1 MDNENLTPKNLEIEL
16 KTLLNEVWNLAK
28 SSDSD
33 CISLVTILRE
43 LESIH
48 RQIRQELLEPSL
60 PDTRHN
66 LYLLLKHIDEVGG
79 WPYIERMKLQTI
91 CEKML
96 NTNNE

>member
-1 MDNENLTPKNLEIEL
+1 LEIEL

-28 SSDSD
+28 TSDSD
-33 CISLVTILRE
+33 CISLVTVLRE
-43 LESIH
+43 LELIH

-60 PDTRHN
+60 PDTRHD
-66 LYLLLKHIDEVGG
+66 LYLLLKHIDEIGG

-96 NTNNE
+96 DTEKF